1 MDSQVPSERLRTLE
15 SRCSNAG
22 RWGAHDDLGTLNLI
36 TPAVR
41 IRAASL
47 VSEGISVSLASNL
60 QLPATQYSDL
70 LVSHSIDSEPAVPD
84 AIVDKVIL
92 NVHGWGT
99 HIDAL
104 GHFHLNGT
112 TYNNR
117 KVDDILAPQGLTRNA
132 VTAMRDGIFTRG
144 VLLDVARARGVS
156 WLAPDEYV
164 TAADLD
170 RAEAATG
177 LTVES
182 GDAVI
187 VHVGLDA
194 RLAANTDADPN
205 VRAGL
210 DISAVLWLS
219 ERDVAIFGGDCIER
233 LPSADPDLALP
244 LHQLGLARMGLTFL
258 EWLRLDDVL
267 RTVERLDR
275 SAFLLTA
282 APLALTCGTGSPLN
296 PIATF

>member
-1 MDSQVPSERLRTLE
+1 MDSKMPSERLRRLE
-15 SRCSNAG
+15 SNCDNAG
-22 RWGAHDDLGTLNLI
+22 RWGPDDDLGTLNLI

-47 VSEGISVSLASNL
+47 VSEGVTVSLASDL
-60 QLPATQYSDL
+60 QLPATQHSDL

-84 AIVDKVIL
+84 AIVDEVTL

-117 KVDDILAPQGLTRNA
+117 TVDDILGPEGLRRNA

-144 VLLDVARARGVS
+144 ALLDVARTRGVP
-156 WLAPDEYV
+156 WLASDEFV

-194 RLAANTDADPN
+194 RLAAAPDADPDVPGVAATRRPAADCREIRPQHVPTDRRPSRN
-205 VRAGL
+205 HLRNRLTPQSDRHLLRFRRVPTTVRSRHAHESPT
-210 DISAVLWLS
+210 IVRTTQSSQSAHRS
-219 ERDVAIFGGDCIER
+219 HRSGTCAQERMY
-233 LPSADPDLALP
+233 S
-244 LHQLGLARMGLTFL
+244 
-258 EWLRLDDVL
+258 
-267 RTVERLDR
+267 
-275 SAFLLTA
+275 
-282 APLALTCGTGSPLN
+282 
-296 PIATF
+296 

>member
-1 MDSQVPSERLRTLE
+1 MGSEAPSERLRMLE
-15 SRCSNAG
+15 TSCTNAG
-22 RWGAHDDLGTLNLI
+22 RWGRDDELGTLNLI
-36 TPAVR
+36 TPVVR
-41 IRAASL
+41 VRAAGQ
-47 VSEGISVSLASNL
+47 VTEGISVSLASNL
-60 QLPATQYSDL
+60 QLPATQHSDL
-70 LVSHSIDSEPAVPD
+70 LVSHSIDTEPAVPD
-84 AIVDKVIL
+84 AIVDDVAL
-92 NVHGWGT
+92 NIHGWGT

-117 KVDDILAPQGLTRNA
+117 AVDDILEPQGLKEHA

-144 VLLDVARARGVS
+144 VLLDIARTRDIP
-156 WLAPDEYV
+156 WLPSDAFV
-164 TAADLD
+164 TADDLD
-170 RAEAATG
+170 RAEAASG

-194 RLAANTDADPN
+194 RLAAHPDADAN

-210 DISAVLWLS
+210 DTSAVLWLR
-219 ERDVAIFGGDCIER
+219 ERDVSIFGGDCIER
-233 LPSADPDLALP
+233 LPSTDPDLALP

-258 EWLRLDDVL
+258 EWLQLGPLLQAVQQL
-267 RTVERLDR
+267 ERT
-275 SAFLLTA
+275 SFLLTA
-282 APLALTCGTGSPLN
+282 APLRITCGTGSPLN

>member
-1 MDSQVPSERLRTLE
+1 MDSKMPSERLRRLE
-15 SRCSNAG
+15 SNCDNAG
-22 RWGAHDDLGTLNLI
+22 RWGPDDDLGTLNLI

-47 VSEGISVSLASNL
+47 VSEGVTVSLASDL
-60 QLPATQYSDL
+60 QLPATQHSDL
-70 LVSHSIDSEPAVPD
+70 LVSHSIDSEPAVLD
-84 AIVDKVIL
+84 AIVDEVTL

-117 KVDDILAPQGLTRNA
+117 TVDDILGPEGLRRNA

-144 VLLDVARARGVS
+144 ALLDVARTRGVP
-156 WLAPDEYV
+156 WLASDEFV

-194 RLAANTDADPN
+194 RLAAAPDADPN

-210 DISAVLWLS
+210 DTSAVLWLS

-233 LPSADPDLALP
+233 LPSTDPDLALP

-258 EWLRLDDVL
+258 EWLRLDDLL
-267 RTVERLDR
+267 RTVERFGR
-275 SAFLLTA
+275 NTFLLTA
-282 APLALTCGTGSPLN
+282 APLAITCGTGSPLN